1 MKRPD
6 GSFTAS
12 RVIFFQNKHT
22 NKPLGPPSG
31 TYIPMHIQIG
41 DPAAADELPLD
52 KIARQVD
59 FAGQLG
65 VLPLLG
71 RFGGVL
77 QAFAIPQLLGNAC
90 GRHHFGMDDAALI
103 GIIVIAIEPLVVKP

>member
-71 RFGGVL
+71 RFDGVL
-77 QAFAIPQLLGNAC
+77 QAFPLPQLLGNAG
-90 GRHHFGMDDAALI
+90 GRHRFGMDDAALI
-103 GIIVIAIEPLVVKP
+103 GKIVTAIEPLVVRP